1 MNILRMCYDWRVL
14 TALAVLGVGIFLVAP
29 GIALAA
35 LPLLILA
42 ACPLSMMLMMKSMGA
57 HQASATEAAVEP
69 ATAAATDRV
78 AALRGEL
85 AELGRRQE
93 RLAAELAAVDAEES
107 RQGAAPAEVAAAHQG
122 R

>member
-1 MNILRMCYDWRVL
+1 MCYDWRVL

-42 ACPLSMMLMMKSMGA
+42 ACPLSMIIMMKSMGG
-57 HQASATEAAVEP
+57 HQASAPEAAAEP
-69 ATAAATDRV
+69 ATAAGSDRV

-93 RLAAELAAVDAEES
+93 RLAAELAAVDAAES
-107 RQGAAPAEVAAAHQG
+107 RQSAAPAEVAAAHQG

>member
-29 GIALAA
+29 GIAVAA

-42 ACPLSMMLMMKSMGA
+42 ACPLSMIIMMKSMGG

-69 ATAAATDRV
+69 PTGAGSDRV

-93 RLAAELAAVDAEES
+93 RLAAELAAVDAAES